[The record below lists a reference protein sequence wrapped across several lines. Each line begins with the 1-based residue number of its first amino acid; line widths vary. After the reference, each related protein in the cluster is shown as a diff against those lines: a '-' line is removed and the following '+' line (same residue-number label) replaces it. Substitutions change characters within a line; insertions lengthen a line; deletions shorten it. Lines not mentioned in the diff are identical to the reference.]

1 MHLQCIIQIL
11 LLRIN
16 FCLKQTKH
24 FDVTDDENG
33 ILNSSNEDNVH
44 SRQSHFFN
52 SLFPSRANRF
62 GYPVYPQRHF
72 GIPTPQASG
81 PVSFA
86 GFSPELRNQ
95 SFYDPD
101 MDAQESLSP
110 SLMTDIGHGAYYSST
125 STSILSSVPKMFKS
139 SSNKSKKSK
148 KTGKK
153 GFFSFFH

>member
-1 MHLQCIIQIL
+1 MANNFWAIL
-11 LLRIN
+11 VIFL
-16 FCLKQTKH
+16 
-24 FDVTDDENG
+24 DDDNG
-33 ILNSSNEDNVH
+33 ILNSSNEENVH

-86 GFSPELRNQ
+86 GFTPDIRNQ
-95 SFYDPD
+95 TFYDPD
-101 MDAQESLSP
+101 IDAQESGSP
-110 SLMTDIGHGAYYSST
+110 SLLTDVGNSAYYSST
-125 STSILSSVPKMFKS
+125 STSLLSSVPKLFRS
-139 SSNKSKKSK
+139 SPNNKSKKNK
-148 KTGKK
+148 KSGKR

>member
-1 MHLQCIIQIL
+1 M
-11 LLRIN
+11 
-16 FCLKQTKH
+16 F
-24 FDVTDDENG
+24 
-33 ILNSSNEDNVH
+33 NSSNDDNNVH

-86 GFSPELRNQ
+86 GFSPDLRNKT
-95 SFYDPD
+95 FYDPD
-101 MDAQESLSP
+101 VDAQESESP
-110 SLMTDIGHGAYYSST
+110 SLLTDVGHHSTYYSST

-139 SSNKSKKSK
+139 SSSKNKKNKKS
-148 KTGKK
+148 GKR